1 MGTVEKDHAITVAL
15 GFLARLSC
23 ARDLVFKGG
32 TALRKVHFPDYRFSQ
47 DLDFTASRDVAA
59 DLRRAHG
66 TLREAGREAQVRFG
80 DITTLPG
87 TKDSKNLRIRYR
99 DMNDHPSSIRVQLS
113 LRERIVQRA
122 ERLRIV
128 DPYGVLGDDVRIR
141 TMALPEMLAE
151 KVRALHMRTEP
162 RDLYDAWVLLD
173 KKVRPDPRLVRIKL
187 TGWMEDARVDLPL
200 LERRIQRVET
210 KWERDLRPLLAH
222 VPPYDEVAS
231 EVLDRLK
238 DLVPS
243 G

>member
-23 ARDLVFKGG
+23 ARELVFKGG

-47 DLDFTASRDVAA
+47 DLDFTSSRDVTA
-59 DLRRAHG
+59 DLRSAQG
-66 TLREAGREAQVRFG
+66 TLQEAGRETQVRFG
-80 DITTLPG
+80 DITTRPG

-99 DMNDHPSSIRVQLS
+99 DMNDHPNSIRVQLS
-113 LRERIVQRA
+113 LREKVVQPA

-128 DPYGVLGDDVRIR
+128 DPYGVLGDEVRIR

-162 RDLYDAWVLLD
+162 RDLYDVWVLLD
-173 KKVRPDPRLVRIKL
+173 RKVRADPRLVRIKL
-187 TGWMEDARVDLPL
+187 RWWKRDARVDLPL
-200 LERRIQRVET
+200 LERRIRRVET

-222 VPPYDEVAS
+222 VPPYDGVAA

-238 DLVPS
+238 AMVPAA
-243 G
+243 